1 VGTLP
6 GTHDAGDGDEK
17 VAGEDAPPDA
27 RDRNDARR
35 VEELYDDADFYEQS
49 LKVFLESRGGG
60 GGAAGLAAH
69 AARPKKRRKAVDRR
83 ASKGRKL
90 RYHVQQPLVNFVAP
104 VEKEVPA
111 WAEKLFQ
118 RLFADD

>member
-1 VGTLP
+1 MSSG
-6 GTHDAGDGDEK
+6 
-17 VAGEDAPPDA
+17 
-27 RDRNDARR
+27 NDQGR

-49 LKVFLESRGGG
+49 LKEFLESRGGG
-60 GGAAGLAAH
+60 GAAAGLAAH

-104 VEKEVPA
+104 VEMEVPA

>member
-1 VGTLP
+1 MSSG
-6 GTHDAGDGDEK
+6 
-17 VAGEDAPPDA
+17 
-27 RDRNDARR
+27 NDQGR

-49 LKVFLESRGGG
+49 LKEFLESRGGG

-104 VEKEVPA
+104 VEMEVPA